1 MNGGLKSMSE
11 SDRPFELTVY
21 GEFSFLSDESG
32 DDQGPHTCGQI
43 TFTEEMLQRG
53 ILDGTL
59 TEGVFNP
66 YRTKPPRVWD
76 WPRPYQKLKT
86 AYSQPFMGINEPDNK
101 RQLAADQRV
110 FTSAR

>member
-1 MNGGLKSMSE
+1 MMNGDLKSMSE

-21 GEFSFLSDESG
+21 GDFNFLSDG
-32 DDQGPHTCGQI
+32 DEQGTHFCGPV
-43 TFTEEMLQRG
+43 TYTEEMLQRG

-59 TEGVFNP
+59 YEGVFNP

-86 AYSQPFMGINEPDNK
+86 AYGQPFMGTNEPDFPPG
-101 RQLAADQRV
+101 QRG
-110 FTSAR
+110 